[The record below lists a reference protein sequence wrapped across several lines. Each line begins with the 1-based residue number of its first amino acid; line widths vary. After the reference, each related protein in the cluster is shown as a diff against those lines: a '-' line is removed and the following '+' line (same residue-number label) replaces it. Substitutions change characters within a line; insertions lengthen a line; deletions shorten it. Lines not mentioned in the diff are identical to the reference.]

1 MSKAHAE
8 KVDRLRQSV
17 AEIMKSDAPDKDELL
32 QKSFEEFEEA
42 LDEDFEQD
50 DDVLEGEYEEI
61 DPVVAFADAVATAD
75 AAVAE
80 LMEAGELDEDT
91 AALMAQWSAISDV
104 GLRSLANTRAVPV
117 EEYELDEVGK
127 ADGVY
132 EMSLAKAD
140 GDYDNE
146 PESILVKTDLPER
159 VAQFITDPAELAS
172 AIEEIGVT
180 IADYTGLPLAKFD
193 PETGEEMEGGAP
205 PVEALVRQLQIMM
218 RLNAASLVQ
227 GEAILRGISGGGE
240 PMEGEE
246 EMMDE
251 SGEEEGVEEEEASE
265 DEEFDQETPEEEAS
279 EEEEAPEEEE
289 EEQAF
294 RRAHEAEDLKKAV
307 DSSVRE
313 ATAGLS
319 NELKKAQAEI
329 ERLRSMPQAPK
340 APLISLTKAADNGG
354 GADEDPMAKIAALP
368 ESQRSI
374 ELMKLVHKA
383 PIPVNS

>member
-32 QKSFEEFEEA
+32 QKSFDEFEEA
-42 LDEDFEQD
+42 LEEDMVEED
-50 DDVLEGEYEEI
+50 DGVLEGEYEEI

-104 GLRSLANTRAVPV
+104 GLRSLANTRAIPV
-117 EEYELDEVGK
+117 EEDELEEVGK
-127 ADGVY
+127 ADGIY

-140 GDYDNE
+140 GDYEEE

-159 VAQFITDPAELAS
+159 VAQFITDPAELAQ

-227 GEAILRGISGGGE
+227 GEAILRGISGGEAPGD
-240 PMEGEE
+240 E

-265 DEEFDQETPEEEAS
+265 DEEFEEEAPEEEAS
-279 EEEEAPEEEE
+279 EEEVPEDEGEEEE
-289 EEQAF
+289 EF
-294 RRAHEAEDLKKAV
+294 RRSHEAEDLKKAV

-319 NELKKAQAEI
+319 AELKKAQDEI
-329 ERLRSMPQAPK
+329 ARLRSMPQAPK

-383 PIPVNS
+383 PIPVNG